1 MKKEF
6 LEIGKFVGPH
16 GVRGMVRI
24 QPWSD
29 DFEFFDR
36 FKNFYLQNG
45 STKINLT
52 KKIEHGNIILAKVDG
67 VDTIEQA
74 EKLRNQLIY
83 IKRDDAD
90 LPSGRYFIC
99 EIIGSRVFDADTD
112 KLLGILKDVSPT
124 AANDVWHI
132 ENGGKEYLVPAIA
145 DVIVDVDIQN
155 DIIKIRPL
163 KGIFEDED

>member
-90 LPSGRYFIC
+90 LPS
-99 EIIGSRVFDADTD
+99 
-112 KLLGILKDVSPT
+112 
-124 AANDVWHI
+124 
-132 ENGGKEYLVPAIA
+132 
-145 DVIVDVDIQN
+145 
-155 DIIKIRPL
+155 
-163 KGIFEDED
+163 